1 VIVPCLP
8 FRLRKRRDLDSVVA
22 AVPLFWF
29 LSSWSAVAW
38 AATLRAVVAISM
50 HMKCFMIMVVVLL
63 LVGQEEELLLVGL
76 RDYKLILLAEDP
88 KNEGRMVKL

>member
-1 VIVPCLP
+1 
-8 FRLRKRRDLDSVVA
+8 
-22 AVPLFWF
+22 
-29 LSSWSAVAW
+29 
-38 AATLRAVVAISM
+38 
-50 HMKCFMIMVVVLL
+50 MIMVVVLL